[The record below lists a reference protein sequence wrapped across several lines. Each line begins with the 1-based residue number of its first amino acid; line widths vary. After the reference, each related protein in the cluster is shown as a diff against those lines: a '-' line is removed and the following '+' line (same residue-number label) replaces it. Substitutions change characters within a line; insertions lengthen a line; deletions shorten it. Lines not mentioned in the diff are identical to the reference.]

1 MLNLPI
7 PGAVIALLLLSALT
21 LRGRWPDV
29 LGRMAKSLRDH
40 FGLLFVPAGAGI
52 SAMALNAVA
61 TSILAPL
68 LVRPL
73 LR

>member
-52 SAMALNAVA
+52 
-61 TSILAPL
+61 
-68 LVRPL
+68 
-73 LR
+73 LRWR